1 MIFFWFF
8 VYIPLGLALL
18 AMLVV
23 LIVTGIRE
31 GYFFKSR

>member
-1 MIFFWFF
+1 MIF
-8 VYIPLGLALL
+8 VLVPLGVALF

-31 GYFFKSR
+31 GYFFKAR